1 MCISVTILCVFV
13 DCFSLFIREG
23 GSHSLFRNGTDFY
36 GFYGFWPF
44 SGVWNNYKATSKHKI
59 DTGNTIYWPNR
70 PHTAF

>member
-1 MCISVTILCVFV
+1 MYLLTVYNKLVIMCISVTILCVFV

-44 SGVWNNYKATSKHKI
+44 SGV
-59 DTGNTIYWPNR
+59 
-70 PHTAF
+70 